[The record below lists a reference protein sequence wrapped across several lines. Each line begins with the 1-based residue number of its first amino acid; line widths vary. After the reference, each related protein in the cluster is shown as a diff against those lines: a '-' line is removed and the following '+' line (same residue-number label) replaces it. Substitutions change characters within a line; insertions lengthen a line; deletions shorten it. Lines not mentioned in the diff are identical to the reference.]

1 MSAVPTTILGGY
13 LGAGKTTL
21 VNGLLRRAG
30 GRRLAVLVNELGEL
44 PIDEDLIEGR
54 EGNLLAISG
63 GCVCCSYGSD
73 LVAAL
78 LDLVARRPLPD
89 HVVVETSGVALPGA
103 VARSIGLVAGLALDG
118 VVVLADAETI
128 VARASDRYLADTIA
142 RQVDAA
148 DLLVLTKLDLL
159 DPAAREARRGWVRA
173 RWPAARIAEAVRGD
187 VPAEIILGRVRDDA
201 QPLAPMDEAPH
212 GPGYARLALRILAP
226 VRAAEFAT
234 ALATAEPSLL
244 RAKGFVTDPGGVVHS
259 VQVVGRR
266 GEAAPVARPV
276 ASRDMV
282 VAIGL
287 PGMSGARIAS
297 ALRGLAPVEEVAS
310 ASGARWPAA
319 PGAAP
324 RPVA

>member
-30 GRRLAVLVNELGEL
+30 GRRLAVLVNEFGEL

-103 VARSIGLVAGLALDG
+103 VARSIGLVAELALDG

-159 DPAAREARRGWVRA
+159 DPAEIGRA
-173 RWPAARIAEAVRGD
+173 HV
-187 VPAEIILGRVRDDA
+187 
-201 QPLAPMDEAPH
+201 
-212 GPGYARLALRILAP
+212 
-226 VRAAEFAT
+226 
-234 ALATAEPSLL
+234 
-244 RAKGFVTDPGGVVHS
+244 
-259 VQVVGRR
+259 
-266 GEAAPVARPV
+266 
-276 ASRDMV
+276 
-282 VAIGL
+282 
-287 PGMSGARIAS
+287 
-297 ALRGLAPVEEVAS
+297 
-310 ASGARWPAA
+310 
-319 PGAAP
+319 
-324 RPVA
+324 